1 MLYTQKALD
10 ELARKRDQFAAY
22 QSRHGEGLGAYRAA
36 LSALAARY
44 PCAAALDAG
53 LAGLASAGCD
63 VATSVGAR
71 PTVEYDAW
79 LATDAGAQFTP
90 AGLPILPFG
99 RSFAHHE
106 EARAWAEIL
115 RGVTTFAVDGSQ
127 LPPWRDASV
136 PLALVQV
143 GLFENPHQPPAPYVK
158 DAVVTLLAPDDLE
171 SGESDTAD
179 ARTGE
184 DFGYSERITHLRRY
198 ELEIDLIVDRMQI
211 HAAPANPPSLTT
223 PNPSPS
229 PTNPAISPSHRYGK
243 GARGLGLVVAFYD
256 GSLIPSFALKAPP
269 AYRDRYVRAS
279 RRLLAASAEYRIP
292 VIGYIDTSYARDIL
306 TMVGA
311 LMTPV
316 APDANGVAPTPPN
329 SRGLRDALLWHGRLG
344 WGDRTP
350 AFLSARY
357 DLARLGQGAE
367 ADPATEVAFVYIQ
380 TALDR
385 PPARIEFPRWLLDD
399 GLLDLVM
406 DTLRAEAIVGGGY
419 PYCIEAA
426 DAVAV
431 ISAPDRAQFYALFQE
446 FAAREGLSFTFSRKA
461 ISKSRRRL

>member
-1 MLYTQKALD
+1 MLYTEKALD

-22 QSRHGEGLGAYRAA
+22 QSRHSEGLGAYRAA
-36 LSALAARY
+36 LATLLGARHAS
-44 PCAAALDAG
+44 AAALDAALDA
-53 LAGLASAGCD
+53 LATAGGD
-63 VATSVGAR
+63 TTNPVGAR
-71 PTVEYDAW
+71 PTSEYDTW
-79 LATDAGAQFTP
+79 LGTDAGAQFTP

-99 RSFAHHE
+99 RAFAHHE

-158 DAVVTLLAPDDLE
+158 DASVVLLAPDELE
-171 SGESDTAD
+171 SGEPDTVD

-198 ELEIDLIVDRMQI
+198 ELEIDQIVARMRI
-211 HAAPANPPSLTT
+211 HAASATR
-223 PNPSPS
+223 
-229 PTNPAISPSHRYGK
+229 A
-243 GARGLGLVVAFYD
+243 GLVVAFYD
-256 GSLIPSFALKAPP
+256 GSLIPSFAMKAPP
-269 AYRDRYVRAS
+269 LYRDRYVRAS

-311 LMTPV
+311 LMQATPPN
-316 APDANGVAPTPPN
+316 ATGEPPAPPN

-357 DLARLGQGAE
+357 DLARLSQGAE
-367 ADPATEVAFVYIQ
+367 QDPATEVAFVYIQ

-385 PPARIEFPRWLLDD
+385 PPARVEFPRWLLDD
-399 GLLDLVM
+399 GLLDPVM
-406 DTLRAEAIVGGGY
+406 DTLRAEVIVGSGY

-431 ISAPDRAQFYALFQE
+431 ISAPDRAQFYALFQA
-446 FAAREGLSFTFSRKA
+446 FAEHEGLSFTFSRKA

>member
-36 LSALAARY
+36 LAALAARY
-44 PCAAALDAG
+44 PSAAALDAALSALG
-53 LAGLASAGCD
+53 GAG
-63 VATSVGAR
+63 ATDGAPPVGAR
-71 PTVEYDAW
+71 PTGEYDAW
-79 LATDAGAQFTP
+79 LRANTAGAEATSTQ
-90 AGLPILPFG
+90 LPTIPFG
-99 RSFAHHE
+99 RAFAHHE

-127 LPPWRDASV
+127 LPPWRDVSV

-158 DAVVTLLAPDDLE
+158 DAKVTLLAPDELE
-171 SGESDTAD
+171 SGEPDTVD
-179 ARTGE
+179 TQTGE
-184 DFGYSERITHLRRY
+184 DFGYSERITHLCRY
-198 ELEIDLIVDRMQI
+198 ELESDMIVDRMHI
-211 HAAPANPPSLTT
+211 HATQ
-223 PNPSPS
+223 
-229 PTNPAISPSHRYGK
+229 
-243 GARGLGLVVAFYD
+243 ARGAGLVVAFYD

-269 AYRDRYVRAS
+269 RYRERYVRAS
-279 RRLLAASAEYRIP
+279 RLLLAASAQHRIP
-292 VIGYIDTSYARDIL
+292 VIGYIDTSYARDML

-311 LMTPV
+311 LMTP
-316 APDANGVAPTPPN
+316 APDANGDAPTPPN

-367 ADPATEVAFVYIQ
+367 QDPATEVAFVYIQ

-399 GLLDLVM
+399 GLLDPVM
-406 DTLRAEAIVGGGY
+406 DTLRAEVIVGGGY
-419 PYCIEAA
+419 PYPIEAA

-446 FAAREGLSFTFSRKA
+446 FAAREGLNFTFSRKA

>member
-1 MLYTQKALD
+1 MLYTQKALE

-36 LSALAARY
+36 LATLAARY
-44 PCAAALDAG
+44 PGSAALDAALG
-53 LAGLASAGCD
+53 ALASGAD
-63 VATSVGAR
+63 ATNPVGAR
-71 PTVEYDAW
+71 PTSEYDAW
-79 LATDAGAQFTP
+79 LATNAAAQPTS
-90 AGLPILPFG
+90 ARLPTIPFG

-106 EARAWAEIL
+106 EARAWAEVL

-143 GLFENPHQPPAPYVK
+143 GLFENPHQPPAPYLK
-158 DAVVTLLAPDDLE
+158 DARVTLLAPDELE
-171 SGESDTAD
+171 TPESDTVD

-198 ELEIDLIVDRMQI
+198 ELEIDTIIERMRH
-211 HAAPANPPSLTT
+211 HATTATSPTPATTSPSTNPLSIPPSHT
-223 PNPSPS
+223 
-229 PTNPAISPSHRYGK
+229 YGK
-243 GARGLGLVVAFYD
+243 GARGLGVVAFYD
-256 GSLIPSFALKAPP
+256 GSLIPSFALKSQP

-279 RRLLAASAEYRIP
+279 QALLVASAEYRIP

-306 TMVGA
+306 TMVGM
-311 LMTPV
+311 LMAAPAT
-316 APDANGVAPTPPN
+316 PDASGDAPAPPN

-350 AFLSARY
+350 AFVSARY
-357 DLARLGQGAE
+357 DLARLGQGAN

-399 GLLDLVM
+399 GLLDPVM
-406 DTLRAEAIVGGGY
+406 DTLRAEVIVGGGY
-419 PYCIEAA
+419 PYPIEAA

-431 ISAPDRAQFYALFQE
+431 ISAPDRAQFYALFQD
-446 FAAREGLSFTFSRKA
+446 FAAREGLNFTFSRKA